1 VSATTL
7 SAPARASAPIG
18 SPLLLEGLEPDN
30 LLAFLALLGLLRA
43 LETAKTEWQ
52 PRVAWCGMPMTAELH
67 LKMGADAQDMLAA
80 ADVGIRELGRAYH
93 FDRADITYKPED
105 FRRFAAKSASDR
117 ERAML
122 VAALASDGAARRDGE
137 TVEPTS
143 LCAMFG
149 QGHQHF
155 LSRLAGMAVRD
166 HPANVFDLSRALF
179 EPWRYEDDTDGFRWD
194 PMEDRRYA
202 HQYGDPSEARNKIG
216 TVTGANRLAA
226 IGFSALASAPTSSG
240 LATLGVAGTRRER
253 HVCWPLVAVQTSLVG
268 YLALLAHP
276 WLGDD
281 AKAPALAPYGV
292 RGIARARRYQVGK
305 FFNYERASIQLL

>member
-1 VSATTL
+1 VNAATL
-7 SAPARASAPIG
+7 SAPAQANGPIG
-18 SPLLLEGLEPDN
+18 SPLVLEGLEPDN

-43 LETAKTEWQ
+43 LETAKPEWQ

-67 LKMGADAQDMLAA
+67 LTARADAQDMVAA
-80 ADVGIRELGRAYH
+80 ADVGIRELGQAYD
-93 FDRADITYKPED
+93 FDRADIIYKPED
-105 FRRFAAKSASDR
+105 FRRFAAKSANDR

-155 LSRLAGMAVRD
+155 LSRLAGMATRD
-166 HPANVFDLSRALF
+166 HPANELDLSRALF
-179 EPWRYEDDTDGFRWD
+179 EPWRYEDETDGFRWD

-202 HQYGDPSEARNKIG
+202 HQSGDPSESKNKIG
-216 TVTGANRLAA
+216 TVTGANRLAV
-226 IGFSALASAPTSSG
+226 IGFGVLASAPTGSG
-240 LATLGVAGTRRER
+240 LATLGIAGTRRER
-253 HVCWPLVAVQTSLVG
+253 NVCWPIVAVQTSLAG
-268 YLALLAHP
+268 YLALVAHP

-281 AKAPALAPYGV
+281 VKAPALAAYGV
-292 RGIARARRYQVGK
+292 RGIARARRYKVGK
-305 FFNYERASIQLL
+305 FFNYERALIQVL

>member
-1 VSATTL
+1 MIATTL
-7 SAPARASAPIG
+7 SAPTRANGPPG
-18 SPLLLEGLEPDN
+18 SPLVLEGLEPDN

-43 LETAKTEWQ
+43 LETAKPEWQ
-52 PRVAWCGMPMTAELH
+52 PRVVWCEMPMAAELH
-67 LKMGADAQDMLAA
+67 LTTSADAQDMVAA
-80 ADVGIRELGRAYH
+80 ADAGIRQLGRAYD

-105 FRRFAAKSASDR
+105 FRRFAAKSANDR

-122 VAALASDGAARRDGE
+122 VAALASDGAARRDGD

-166 HPANVFDLSRALF
+166 DAANVSDLSRALF
-179 EPWRYEDDTDGFRWD
+179 EPWRYEDYTDGFRWD

-202 HQYGDPSEARNKIG
+202 HQYGDPSENRNQIG
-216 TVTGANRLAA
+216 TVTGANRLAT
-226 IGFSALASAPTSSG
+226 IGFSALVSAPTSSG

-253 HVCWPLVAVQTSLVG
+253 NVCWPLVAVQTSLVG

-281 AKAPALAPYGV
+281 VKASALAAYGV
-292 RGIARARRYQVGK
+292 RGIARARRYKVGK
-305 FFNYERASIQLL
+305 FFNYERALIQVL